1 MNNLSPI
8 TFSINEL
15 FKLNRELKS
24 EVDSI
29 IVSGSSSNLISTNN
43 SSSTNLGSSGTF
55 VGTTENVL
63 NYNVLLLNIKSD
75 VNSQVNG
82 VIVEFGNQSGTYDI
96 KFCFTYKTSEL
107 FNIQIPICAKY
118 LRVTYSNDSAPQTSF
133 NLTSTL
139 LLSPKNTGGTN
150 GLLDAFGRLRISDV
164 KTLMDISHTFDSGST
179 MIDEKL
185 TNGGSSSYDSNAS
198 CIIISVSASGDQ
210 VIRQSRKYCIYQPGK
225 SLLIKITGI
234 LNGDSNDS
242 NTASRLGYYDDSNG
256 FFFEYSNG
264 TMKIVYRNK
273 ITGIVSNQTIEQ
285 PNWNINTLSNIS
297 NGYVLDPSKVQIYFM
312 DLQWLG
318 VGRVRMGVVH
328 NGHYIYVHEFLHD
341 NIDTDVYITTANLPL
356 RHELISTGGTGQTK
370 LICSSVISEGGY
382 DPVGMTFSAGRGTS
396 DISVRSVANNIE
408 TPLVALRLNSSRNR
422 TMVIPTNI
430 SILNTQNA
438 NMIYYLRLYRS
449 PATEPV
455 YINPATG
462 VTWNSITTSAVE
474 YATNGDRVRNQASS
488 LLISQGY
495 FTAKTDVT
503 LDVTNIFGSFLQLT
517 SNIDG
522 VSDILVLSAIS
533 LGADNQNT
541 YGSIQWKE
549 IF

>member
-8 TFSINEL
+8 SFSINEL

-29 IVSGSSSNLISTNN
+29 IISGSGSNLISTNN
-43 SSSTNLGSSGTF
+43 SSNNILGSNNTF
-55 VGTTENVL
+55 VGTAEDVL

-75 VNSQVNG
+75 VNSIVNG

-118 LRVTYSNDSAPQTSF
+118 LRVTYSNDSTPQTSF

-139 LLSPKNTGGTN
+139 LLAPKNTGGNN

-164 KTLMDISHTFDSGST
+164 KTLMDVSHTFDSGST

-198 CIIISVSASGDQ
+198 CVITSVSASGDQ

-234 LNGDSNDS
+234 LNGNSNGS
-242 NTASRLGYYDDSNG
+242 NTTSRLGYYDDSNG

-273 ITGIVSNQTIEQ
+273 VSGIVSNQTVEQ
-285 PNWNINTLSNIS
+285 SNWNINTLSNIS
-297 NGYVLDPSKVQIYFM
+297 NGYILDPSKVQIYFM

-328 NGHYIYVHEFLHD
+328 NGNYIYVHEFLHD
-341 NIDTDVYITTANLPL
+341 NIDTNVYITTANLPL
-356 RHELISTGGTGQTK
+356 RHELISTGGNAQAK

-408 TPLVALRLNSSRNR
+408 TPLIALRLKSSRNR

-474 YATNGDRVRNQASS
+474 YATNGDRIRNQSSS

-495 FTAKTDVT
+495 FAAKTDVE

-522 VSDILVLSAIS
+522 VSDILVLSAVS